1 MRDTKYK
8 DYLQPAFLI
17 CATVLALA
25 GSGMSIAVKSLGVH
39 LQKSPLPLKKPLS
52 LLGDADLGP
61 FRVIA
66 NERIENEQ
74 IIKELGTEEYV
85 QLILEDEQA
94 PDESPVRKC
103 SLFITYYAVVDV
115 VPHVP
120 EECYMGVGYQKLSST
135 SVTFNVRNTGPQQ
148 KVRGRWVVFSSPT
161 TGLWHSGAK
170 FPVLYFFRVN
180 GVYRASREDT
190 RLALNKNLFRKFAY
204 YCKVEWKFF
213 NTSFGQLIYPKKQEA
228 VGASEKLL
236 SLILPVLETD
246 HWPEW
251 NAAEGK

>member
-25 GSGMSIAVKSLGVH
+25 GSGMSIAIKSLGVH
-39 LQKSPLPLKKPLS
+39 LQKSPLPLRKPLS

-66 NERIENEQ
+66 DERIENEQ

-94 PDESPVRKC
+94 PDESPVRRC

-120 EECYMGVGYQKLSST
+120 EECYMGVGFQRLSSESVTLSVSKNGRRHQLNGRCAVFSST
-135 SVTFNVRNTGPQQ
+135 SA
-148 KVRGRWVVFSSPT
+148 GRW
-161 TGLWHSGAK
+161 HSDAK
-170 FPVLYFFRVN
+170 FPVLYFFKVN
-180 GVYRASREDT
+180 GVYAGSREDT
-190 RLALNKNLFRKFAY
+190 RLVLNKNLFGKFAY

-213 NTSFGQLIYPKKQEA
+213 NTSFGQLICPKKQEA
-228 VGASEKLL
+228 VRASEKLL